1 MKPTTRLAPQRRAA
15 RQTLKGAL
23 QRLTM
28 TLMLVMLTSMSAWA
42 DESGLFDVNRFSWE
56 YVTATQTLTIQH
68 VSGSTDMTDFE
79 YSGIRKWDSYKNNI
93 QHLVIGSGITYIGKY
108 AFKNLPALQDVTFEP
123 DERDAALESENH
135 WRLGLQCLHWSDER
149 DAARGSDVH
158 RTKSLLRYGA
168 DLADH
173 SRQCDDYQI

>member
-1 MKPTTRLAPQRRAA
+1 MKPTTRLASQRRAA

-108 AFKNLPALQDVTFEP
+108 AFKNLPALQDVTFE
-123 DERDAALESENH
+123 AGSALESIGQYAFNN
-135 WRLGLQCLHWSDER
+135 CP
-149 DAARGSDVH
+149 
-158 RTKSLLRYGA
+158 SLTSVTLPSSLRSIG
-168 DLADH
+168 D
-173 SRQCDDYQI
+173 